1 MRQSYM
7 HIRRR
12 VIVAA
17 LAGALSAPALVAQ
30 PRVDVTTRIG
40 GLKFDRAASL
50 ETSAFLGLDATY
62 RINPNFSLGSE
73 LNVTQAKTTAED
85 FITSL
90 TFGVPLSGDTTT
102 FFGTGQ
108 AANVIQ
114 ASLMGV
120 FRASS
125 GRLVPFA
132 LAGAGYYGIFLD
144 PQINRGSRQFNGF
157 SGTVGGGILYQ
168 LSQSAGIQLDVRD
181 LIFTSYEAN
190 RLDPANGRNPNIW
203 FIEDF
208 APPPDR
214 KSTVHNIAFSLG
226 FRYTPQGSAGDLP
239 PAEDPDEV
247 RRENR

>member
-1 MRQSYM
+1 MRQTFM
-7 HIRRR
+7 QFGR
-12 VIVAA
+12 VMVVAA

-30 PRVDVTTRIG
+30 PRVDVTTRLG
-40 GLKFDRAASL
+40 GIKFDRAASL

-62 RINPNFSLGSE
+62 RLNPYFSLGTA
-73 LNVTQAKTTAED
+73 LNVTQANTTAED

-90 TFGVPLSGDTTT
+90 SFGIPLSGDTTT
-102 FFGTGQ
+102 FYGVGQ
-108 AANVIQ
+108 AVNLIQ
-114 ASLMGV
+114 ASIIGV
-120 FRASS
+120 IRPMS

-132 LAGAGYYGIFLD
+132 LAGAGYYGAFLD

-157 SGTVGGGILYQ
+157 SGTIGGGVLYQ
-168 LSQSAGIQLDVRD
+168 LSQSAGIQIDVRD
-181 LIFTSYEAN
+181 LILTSYEAST
-190 RLDPANGRNPNIW
+190 LDPSDGRNPNIW

-226 FRYTPQGSAGDLP
+226 FRYTPQGSAGELP
-239 PAEDPDEV
+239 PAEDPNEI

>member
-1 MRQSYM
+1 MHMRKRM
-7 HIRRR
+7 
-12 VIVAA
+12 VVAA
-17 LAGALSAPALVAQ
+17 LAGALIAPAVMAQ

-40 GLKFDRAASL
+40 GIKFDRAASL
-50 ETSAFLGLDATY
+50 ETSAFLGLDGMY
-62 RINPNFSLGSE
+62 RINPYFSLGTE

-102 FFGTGQ
+102 FFGAGQ
-108 AANVIQ
+108 AANLIQ
-114 ASLMGV
+114 ASIMGV
-120 FRASS
+120 LRPSA

-132 LAGAGYYGIFLD
+132 LAGGGYYGIFLD
-144 PQINRGSRQFNGF
+144 PQINRGTRQFNGF
-157 SGTVGGGILYQ
+157 SATVGGGVLYQ
-168 LSQSAGIQLDVRD
+168 ISQSAGVQLDVRD
-181 LIFTSYEAN
+181 LILMSYKAEK
-190 RLDPANGRNPNIW
+190 LDPADGRNPNIW
-203 FIEDF
+203 FLEDF
-208 APPPDR
+208 AAPPDR

>member
-1 MRQSYM
+1 MRNRM
-7 HIRRR
+7 
-12 VIVAA
+12 VVAA
-17 LAGALSAPALVAQ
+17 LAGALVAPAVMAQ

-40 GLKFDRAASL
+40 GIKFDRAASL
-50 ETSAFLGLDATY
+50 ETSAFLGLDGMY
-62 RINPNFSLGSE
+62 RINPYFSLGTE

-90 TFGVPLSGDTTT
+90 TFGLPLSGDTTT

-108 AANVIQ
+108 AANLIQ
-114 ASLMGV
+114 ASIMGV
-120 FRASS
+120 LRPAA

-132 LAGAGYYGIFLD
+132 LAGGGYYGIFLD
-144 PQINRGSRQFNGF
+144 PQINRGTRQFNGF
-157 SGTVGGGILYQ
+157 SATVGGGVLYQ
-168 LSQSAGIQLDVRD
+168 LSQSAGVQLDVRD
-181 LIFTSYEAN
+181 LILMSYKADK
-190 RLDPANGRNPNIW
+190 LDPADGRNPNIW
-203 FIEDF
+203 FVEDF